1 MYFHFLRLLIPL
13 LAPESALFIIC
24 FCTEPKQCIGIDLV
38 SVPLGMCN
46 VHMGLHLVLS
56 GKCHVTLRLAYL
68 IWTQV
73 VGLLEMP
80 FERFII
86 LIIDMLVSIST
97 KVACQM
103 VSTQVLIEILVVV
116 EELLAEITPR
126 MWQYLGTF
134 LGRRVTVLYMI
145 SQCFD
150 VVNSLFS
157 DEYHPSLEANFAK
170 CFLMGLLKMAP

>member
-1 MYFHFLRLLIPL
+1 MPL
-13 LAPESALFIIC
+13 
-24 FCTEPKQCIGIDLV
+24 
-38 SVPLGMCN
+38 
-46 VHMGLHLVLS
+46 
-56 GKCHVTLRLAYL
+56 
-68 IWTQV
+68 
-73 VGLLEMP
+73 
-80 FERFII
+80 ERFII

-126 MWQYLGTF
+126 MRQYLGTF
-134 LGRRVTVLYMI
+134 LRRRVTVLYMI

-157 DEYHPSLEANFAK
+157 DEYHPPLEANFAK